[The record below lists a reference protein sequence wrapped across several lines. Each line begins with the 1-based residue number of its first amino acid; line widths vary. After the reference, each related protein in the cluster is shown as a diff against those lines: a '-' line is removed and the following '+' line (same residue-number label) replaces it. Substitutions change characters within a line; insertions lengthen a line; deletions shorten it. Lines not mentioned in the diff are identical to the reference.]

1 MKKRELDW
9 FDVFFA
15 DYSLKGGEISIIL
28 PSENAVTEFLGYLR
42 GKSDGTKNSITS
54 KNNRKMKKLAV
65 LGMGVCVA
73 LAFSSCKSSESA
85 YKKAYE
91 KAKQQELAEP
101 QQTEPVQEV
110 AAPVEV
116 KVVESAPVGVRQE
129 KVTVVSGGELKRF
142 SVVCGAFGVKANA
155 EGVKNTLVN
164 ENYAAMV
171 VYNAERNLYRVVI
184 GTFDDRASAE
194 NLRDSFKA
202 SHPSNA
208 DYQKAWLLYSAD

>member
-1 MKKRELDW
+1 
-9 FDVFFA
+9 
-15 DYSLKGGEISIIL
+15 
-28 PSENAVTEFLGYLR
+28 
-42 GKSDGTKNSITS
+42 
-54 KNNRKMKKLAV
+54 MKKLAV
-65 LGMGVCVA
+65 LGMGVCIA

-101 QQTEPVQEV
+101 QTT

-116 KVVESAPVGVRQE
+116 KVVESAPAGMRQE
-129 KVTVVSGGELKRF
+129 KVTVVSGGTSLKTF
-142 SVVCGAFGVKANA
+142 SVVCGAYSVKANA
-155 EGVKNTLVN
+155 EGVKQALVN
-164 ENYAAMV
+164 EGYTAMV

-202 SHPSNA
+202 KHPSN
-208 DYQKAWLLYSAD
+208 DDFQKAWLLYSVN

>member
-1 MKKRELDW
+1 
-9 FDVFFA
+9 
-15 DYSLKGGEISIIL
+15 
-28 PSENAVTEFLGYLR
+28 
-42 GKSDGTKNSITS
+42 
-54 KNNRKMKKLAV
+54 MKKLAV

-164 ENYAAMV
+164 ESYAAMV

>member
-1 MKKRELDW
+1 
-9 FDVFFA
+9 
-15 DYSLKGGEISIIL
+15 
-28 PSENAVTEFLGYLR
+28 
-42 GKSDGTKNSITS
+42 
-54 KNNRKMKKLAV
+54 MKKLAV

-110 AAPVEV
+110 TPVVTAPVEA
-116 KVVESAPVGVRQE
+116 KVVESVPAGVRQE
-129 KVTVVSGGELKRF
+129 KVTVVSGGVLKKF

-155 EGVKNTLVN
+155 EGVKSTLEG

-194 NLRDSFKA
+194 NLRDSFKS
-202 SHPSNA
+202 SHPSND
-208 DYQKAWLLYSAD
+208 DYQKAWLLYSVD